1 MNLKTLITSALVL
14 VATSTAAFAGPR
26 AVEVDRRAPVHE
38 TVRVEDHR
46 APVRVVER
54 TTAVRP
60 EVRNTI
66 HPIVY
71 HPGYGHGRVVSVH
84 PVWHPIIRPIVR
96 PIYVGYDNFNTV
108 GTFATAFDGSQ
119 DISLGDGQVIN
130 TLRIAGNANDEIF
143 SVLVTY
149 ADGETQTI
157 ACNQFGSFETDLGG
171 NVVTN
176 LQINARTSASAPL
189 QIQIA

>member
-1 MNLKTLITSALVL
+1 MNLKTLITSALL
-14 VATSTAAFAGPR
+14 VVGTSTAAFAGPR
-26 AVEVDRRAPVHE
+26 AVEVDRRATAHE
-38 TVRVEDHR
+38 TVRVESR

-54 TTAVRP
+54 TTVRP

-66 HPIVY
+66 HPIIY

-84 PVWHPIIRPIVR
+84 PVWHPIIRPIER
-96 PIYVGYDNFNTV
+96 PIYVGYDHFNTV